1 MAAISEPEYSLA
13 MTRDTILEAA
23 SREIER
29 NGMTQFRIKRVAS
42 DAQVSVALL
51 YSYFDDREDL
61 IASAI
66 VHRFRQVLLGL
77 AETFTRPL
85 GDVSTT
91 DDLRRAMRVIISEAQ
106 VPLRTE
112 ARIQR
117 IESMSF
123 ARHNPTASAGIAE
136 AKKETASLIVE
147 RMRKLEE
154 MGLLADGMTAV
165 AFARIWY
172 ALFFGQIELEGE
184 HALAVDAEE
193 WITALSVLAEGAIRT
208 APSDVFL

>member
-1 MAAISEPEYSLA
+1 MTTNSTPEYSLP
-13 MTRDTILEAA
+13 MTRDTILDAA

-42 DAQVSVALL
+42 DAHVSVALL

-85 GDVSTT
+85 RDVTT
-91 DDLRRAMRVIISEAQ
+91 ADELRQAMRVIISEAQ

-136 AKKETASLIVE
+136 AKKETASRIVE
-147 RMRKLEE
+147 RVRPLEE
-154 MGLLADGMTAV
+154 MGLFADGMTAV

-193 WITALSVLAEGAIRT
+193 WITALSVLAEGAIRS

>member
-1 MAAISEPEYSLA
+1 
-13 MTRDTILEAA
+13 MTRDTILDAA

-85 GDVSTT
+85 RDVTT
-91 DDLRRAMRVIISEAQ
+91 ADDLRQAMRVIISEAQ

-136 AKKETASLIVE
+136 AKKETASRIVE
-147 RMRKLEE
+147 RVRPLEE
-154 MGLLADGMTAV
+154 MGLFADGMTAV

-193 WITALSVLAEGAIRT
+193 WITALSVLAEGAIRSV
-208 APSDVFL
+208 PSDVFL

>member
-1 MAAISEPEYSLA
+1 MTAISEPEYSLP

-85 GDVSTT
+85 RDVSTT
-91 DDLRRAMRVIISEAQ
+91 HDLRQAMRVIISEAQ

-147 RMRKLEE
+147 HVRPLEE
-154 MGLLADGMTAV
+154 MGLFADGMTAV

-193 WITALSVLAEGAIRT
+193 WITALSVLAEGAIRS
-208 APSDVFL
+208 APSDVSL

>member
-1 MAAISEPEYSLA
+1 VAAISEPEYSLA

>member
-1 MAAISEPEYSLA
+1 

-208 APSDVFL
+208 APSDVLH